1 MDCTQKGLF
10 GIIFN
15 VGRRYRTMK
24 RYTQPKAG
32 TNDKVVKKDM
42 DYNAINP
49 KTRMGNLIE
58 SLQYIYKGRIDNDW
72 Q

>member
-1 MDCTQKGLF
+1 
-10 GIIFN
+10 
-15 VGRRYRTMK
+15 MK

-32 TNDKVVKKDM
+32 TNDKVVRKDM

-58 SLQYIYKGRIDNDW
+58 SLQYIYKGKIDHEW